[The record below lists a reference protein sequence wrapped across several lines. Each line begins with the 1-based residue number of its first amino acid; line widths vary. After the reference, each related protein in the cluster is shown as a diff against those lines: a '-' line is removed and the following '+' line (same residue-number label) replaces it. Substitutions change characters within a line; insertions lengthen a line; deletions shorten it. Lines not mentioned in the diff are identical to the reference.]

1 MAHVHPETVTLKK
14 NNSSAT
20 VHLFGATLTSWKPCG
35 VEALFVSQKSYFDS
49 QKPIR
54 GGVPVVF
61 PQFGPWEWGP
71 QHGFA
76 RRTKWSV
83 KERTG
88 DIGSDTVTFVLE
100 DSEATRKLWNFK
112 FRFEYALS
120 LVSDNELK
128 MDAIITNTGEKEFD
142 FTFLLHTYFAVSDV
156 KNCAV
161 IGLKGC
167 NYIDKVKNNQ
177 NCLEE
182 NEKVMIS
189 EATDRVYQKTAS
201 IITLKPISENREAT
215 IEKTN
220 LPDTVV
226 WNPWEESAKKM
237 EDFGDDEWI
246 SMICVEAGYVNS
258 HYNLKPKESFKASQL
273 LRVSKL

>member
-1 MAHVHPETVTLKK
+1 MAQRQSETVIFTK

-20 VHLFGATLTSWKPCG
+20 VHRFGATLTSWKPCG

-61 PQFGPWEWGP
+61 PQFGPWECGP

-76 RRTKWSV
+76 RRAKWSM
-83 KERTG
+83 KEIAGNT
-88 DIGSDTVTFVLE
+88 DSATFILE
-100 DSEATRKLWNFK
+100 DSEATRELWNYK
-112 FRFEYALS
+112 FRFEYILS

-128 MDAIITNTGEKEFD
+128 MEAIITNTGEKEFD

-156 KNCAV
+156 KKCAV

-182 NEKVMIS
+182 NEEVKIS
-189 EATDRVYQKTAS
+189 EATDRIYQKTPS
-201 IITLKPISENREAT
+201 IILMKPISENREAT
-215 IEKTN
+215 IEKIN

-226 WNPWEESAKKM
+226 WNPWEEGAKKM
-237 EDFGDDEWI
+237 EDFGDEEWK
-246 SMICVEAGYVNS
+246 SMICVEAGFVNS
-258 HYNLKPKESFKASQL
+258 PYNLKPNESFKASQL

>member
-14 NNSSAT
+14 DNSSAT
-20 VHLFGATLTSWKPCG
+20 AYLFGATLTSWKPCG
-35 VEALFVSQKSYFDS
+35 VEALFVSKKSYFDN

-61 PQFGPWEWGP
+61 PKFGPWELGP

-83 KERTG
+83 KEGTG
-88 DIGSDTVTFVLE
+88 NIGSDTVTFVLE
-100 DSEATRKLWNFK
+100 DSEATRKLWNYK
-112 FRFEYALS
+112 FRFEYTLS

-128 MDAIITNTGEKEFD
+128 MEAIIINTGEKEFD
-142 FTFLLHTYFAVSDV
+142 FTFLLHTYFAVADI
-156 KNCAV
+156 KKCTV

-167 NYIDKVKNNQ
+167 NYIDKVKGNQ
-177 NCLEE
+177 NYLEE
-182 NEKVMIS
+182 NEEVMIF
-189 EATDRVYQKTAS
+189 EATDRIYQKTDS
-201 IITLKPISENREAT
+201 VILVKPISENRKAT
-215 IEKTN
+215 IEKIN

-237 EDFGDDEWI
+237 EDFGDEEWE
-246 SMICVEAGYVNS
+246 SMICVEAGYVNNC
-258 HYNLKPKESFKASQL
+258 YNLKPNESFKASQL